1 MSITKN
7 IIEINNSESS
17 NEESGKKSFFLQTN
31 DWLKS
36 IFYSMDFSYFMDFSY
51 LMDWIK
57 LGLFILLWIIF
68 SSLSIKESLKCENK
82 IMFIVLSLF
91 PIVNVIMYLTIHKI
105 CNAAPINRN
114 AVGDYVYSNN
124 VNSKNVY
131 PSILY
136 KKMNNFGNNI
146 SKKPKNSNNVSN
158 KTNKEYNVSN
168 NVGNNNSKKPKNS
181 NNVSSNFGNN
191 NSKKPKNSNNVSSN
205 FGNTVSS
212 NFGNT
217 VSNNRGF

>member
-1 MSITKN
+1 MENIKLNNYLIYMSITKN

-146 SKKPKNSNNVSN
+146 SKNPKKSNNVSN
-158 KTNKEYNVSN
+158 
-168 NVGNNNSKKPKNS
+168 
-181 NNVSSNFGNN
+181 NFGNN

-205 FGNTVSS
+205 FGNTVSKTAS
-212 NFGNT
+212 NKTNNI
-217 VSNNRGF
+217 SNNRGF